1 MKFFRESAE
10 TRKAKMLKNAQDGL
24 EQLDL
29 SKWEHLRRPPSKR
42 MKRAYKKSDKK
53 SQREEARDQRV
64 IQKSNELWSK
74 AMDASN
80 EKKYNRLKDKS
91 KIILLKKGII

>member
-42 MKRAYKKSDKK
+42 MKRAYKK
-53 SQREEARDQRV
+53 V
-64 IQKSNELWSK
+64 IKNPK
-74 AMDASN
+74 
-80 EKKYNRLKDKS
+80 EKKQEIKESSKNLMNCGVKQWMRLMKKDT
-91 KIILLKKGII
+91 ID